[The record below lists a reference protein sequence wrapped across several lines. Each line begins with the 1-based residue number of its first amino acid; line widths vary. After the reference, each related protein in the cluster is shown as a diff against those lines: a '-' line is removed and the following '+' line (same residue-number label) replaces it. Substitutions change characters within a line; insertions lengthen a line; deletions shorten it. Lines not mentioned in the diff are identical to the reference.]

1 MCGIAGVFGPFT
13 ENDVS
18 RKVEKMCTA
27 INHRGP
33 DDRGSST
40 FPQ

>member
-27 INHRGP
+27 ITGYWYDPVEYH
-33 DDRGSST
+33 
-40 FPQ
+40 